1 MQMLVSCSNDFALV
15 YLLSPTV
22 GSAPVATTW
31 LQRNLQKLPPH
42 VFASGLYTATQRA
55 ACFLWKALQYGIIGF
70 SMGLAGSFA
79 VNRMT
84 DVRELTDEKFEP
96 PSEAPSAIL
105 TGLGWLYFMG
115 LNSNLRYN
123 LVAAGEQ
130 LLYRRYPGAASKLGS
145 VGLRLANNFVGAYQW
160 VDLADEIGV
169 SQPRKSLRE
178 ERRLRARRERRAK
191 WMWWKRREPEPPFPW
206 PFCLFQSR

>member
-1 MQMLVSCSNDFALV
+1 MLVSCSNDFALV
-15 YLLSPTV
+15 YLLSPSV
-22 GSAPVATTW
+22 AGAPKAANW
-31 LQRNLQKLPPH
+31 LSRRVQDLPPH
-42 VFASGLYTATQRA
+42 IWASGLYTHTQRA
-55 ACFLWKALQYGIIGF
+55 ACFLWKAVQYGIIGF
-70 SMGLAGSFA
+70 STGLMGSFA

-115 LNSNLRYN
+115 INSNIRYN
-123 LVAAGEQ
+123 MVAAGEQ
-130 LLYRRYPGAASKLGS
+130 FLYRRHPGAVSKLGS

-160 VDLADEIGV
+160 VDLADEIEV

-178 ERRLRARRERRAK
+178 ERRKRQRRERRAK
-191 WMWWKRREPEPPFPW
+191 WMWWKRRSPPEPQRW
-206 PFCLFQSR
+206 PFSLFSQAR